1 MTHITQ
7 LRDLIAGMLNDTS
20 TTVDIYPVAQLDAPS
35 VIVWPTTVDNADVYQ
50 EEKYNLY
57 VRATTLANLE
67 TRIAALQKISS
78 KYPTGWP
85 QIIYKY
91 ITANFD
97 SVKTD
102 ILEPPVYTLLT
113 DTGKLGL
120 TIGPATTHKALIQ
133 AEFESISITS
143 LSLLLTPDGTTAGAL
158 TGYIYAKATNYTISS
173 SSDWLAAV
181 DAIEDDD
188 LKDTINIST
197 WTDDSENSYTLANIS
212 AGVAGTQTQIAFYIT
227 VQNAFATKTF
237 DAARIKVLLGTTDY
251 PYWIDVQIKNKAYN
265 TNEFMAELELTA
277 RWAL

>member
-1 MTHITQ
+1 MVTHLKQIYDILYKSITTYTINTNTQQAIAPSINISYMKPEKPHYATKDEIYQ
-7 LRDLIAGMLNDTS
+7 LHIKATS
-20 TTVDIYPVAQLDAPS
+20 VENREAIVNILFQLDTRYP
-35 VIVWPTTVDNADVYQ
+35 NG
-50 EEKYNLY
+50 YNISDPLY
-57 VRATTLANLE
+57 E
-67 TRIAALQKISS
+67 
-78 KYPTGWP
+78 
-85 QIIYKY
+85 Y

-97 SVKTD
+97 SVKTA
-102 ILEPPVYTLLT
+102 LVYTLLT

-120 TIGPATTHKALIQ
+120 TIGPVTTTHKALIQ
-133 AEFESISITS
+133 AEFEPISITS

-173 SSDWLAAV
+173 VSDWLAAV

-188 LKDTINIST
+188 LKDTIDIST